1 MISRIRMIRPIG
13 KYIKP
18 LLTTLAHIACHAATQ
33 RLFNTFEMYQRL
45 NAVKFPYADRH
56 LQHP

>member
-1 MISRIRMIRPIG
+1 MIRPIG

-18 LLTTLAHIACHAATQ
+18 LLTTLAHIACHAGTQ

>member
-13 KYIKP
+13 KYIKT
-18 LLTTLAHIACHAATQ
+18 LLTTLAHIACHGGTQ
-33 RLFNTFEMYQRL
+33 VFSTTSEMYQGL